1 VELPGDQSF
10 PSRSVVGAAA
20 VLGVVAV
27 RCLHRRVPRVAVGV
41 AALGATVSIGVSR
54 LYLGVH
60 WVGDVLG
67 GWLVGGL
74 WLTVCVTA
82 LTLWAPRP
90 GAGAASAPAAPG
102 PVGAL
107 EGDEHGG
114 RSEATATPTPDPDP
128 ERPMTPARPRAAA
141 PGPVAAPWRTRMTA
155 VPGLT
160 SDSGSA
166 GRVGPRPTPR

>member
-1 VELPGDQSF
+1 M
-10 PSRSVVGAAA
+10 VGAAA
-20 VLGVVAV
+20 VLGVLAVVAV
-27 RCLHRRVPRVAVGV
+27 RCLHRRVPRVAVSV

-67 GWLVGGL
+67 GWLIGGL

-114 RSEATATPTPDPDP
+114 RSGAGTHTPDPDP
-128 ERPMTPARPRAAA
+128 ERPWTPARPRAAA

-155 VPGLT
+155 VPDLM

-166 GRVGPRPTPR
+166 GRGDPRPTRR

>member
-10 PSRSVVGAAA
+10 PSRYVVGAAA
-20 VLGVVAV
+20 VLGVLAVVAV
-27 RCLHRRVPRVAVGV
+27 RCLHRRVPRVAVSV

-67 GWLVGGL
+67 GWLIGGL

-114 RSEATATPTPDPDP
+114 RSGPAPPHRTRTRSDPGLQP
-128 ERPMTPARPRAAA
+128 A
-141 PGPVAAPWRTRMTA
+141 PGPRRRVRWRRRGAP
-155 VPGLT
+155 G
-160 SDSGSA
+160 
-166 GRVGPRPTPR
+166 